1 MRVSGSRIVNNGID
15 KDLCRKVFQTWFF
28 YFLITLYNLVMLKNI
43 KNALLL
49 IANLIIVVN
58 GVVIFDGHSQLDNL
72 LQKSLRYHHHREN
85 YIQSLRE
92 GVIATGLTL
101 KKA

>member
-1 MRVSGSRIVNNGID
+1 M
-15 KDLCRKVFQTWFF
+15 
-28 YFLITLYNLVMLKNI
+28 

-49 IANLIIVVN
+49 ITISIIVVN
-58 GVVIFDGHSQLDNL
+58 GMVIFDGQSQLDNL

-92 GVIATGLTL
+92 GVIPTGLKL
-101 KKA
+101 KKKTAINYISDGFEVQWNNVLYGAEKRFSGATAQRVGDTY